1 MLMQNFGGQIRCI
14 LGNVEMANER
24 VHHAA
29 LSDRV
34 SQAHAMTRG
43 IGERPIWPF
52 RNWRFYGES
61 VRCSLMREK
70 FVS

>member
-34 SQAHAMTRG
+34 SQAHAMTREEVRDLSG
-43 IGERPIWPF
+43 LLEIGAF
-52 RNWRFYGES
+52 MANRFA
-61 VRCSLMREK
+61 VL
-70 FVS
+70 